1 MRILDIN
8 SGPGLQQQGDH
19 PRRLRLRCKMQ
30 RCPAVVVSGAWIE
43 AKGKEFACGFGPVIA
58 RGIVQ
63 RRTSVL
69 VNSRS
74 CLPLWMLSGQVT
86 PFGEVRNGD
95 CRSEMVR
102 PQSG

>member
-1 MRILDIN
+1 V
-8 SGPGLQQQGDH
+8 QG
-19 PRRLRLRCKMQ
+19 
-30 RCPAVVVSGAWIE
+30 
-43 AKGKEFACGFGPVIA
+43 
-58 RGIVQ
+58 
-63 RRTSVL
+63 RTSVL